1 MLVGGEHAEGDRL
14 VRGAFDLARAAHA
27 DAMPVRE
34 KLRHHHRVI
43 RRVAAPAVVVRVE
56 DRGQVQRLYRLAHEV
71 RQMALGEPVVQ
82 ARRHQRRLVGVI
94 RTEVSLVFHA
104 RHYSMAVKW
113 YSDRLLAPPSL
124 AARVTLWPIAYSP
137 RLPLLAPPSAHHGF
151 AAGGNHQQEYCA
163 GDGSSCGSARI
174 RPARLRVY
182 PDRLCQHPSCC
193 GWGAVEYRP
202 DFTAG
207 TSTRGRPDGQI
218 HNRLIAALFCR
229 ESPK

>member
-113 YSDRLLAPPSL
+113 YSDRLLDAEADDRLVGAKRYERSPD
-124 AARVTLWPIAYSP
+124 RVDT
-137 RLPLLAPPSAHHGF
+137 R
-151 AAGGNHQQEYCA
+151 AGHYERGLHTVA
-163 GDGSSCGSARI
+163 G
-174 RPARLRVY
+174 PVKLRV
-182 PDRLCQHPSCC
+182 PKLRKLPF
-193 GWGAVEYRP
+193 E
-202 DFTAG
+202 TEI
-207 TSTRGRPDGQI
+207 PDGPL
-218 HNRLIAALFCR
+218 R
-229 ESPK
+229 